1 MSEDTSTSLGLPHDL
16 TAEQILLGAM
26 LRTPNAVTEV
36 VEGPYDLCVE
46 FAAREGEH
54 LPLAELA
61 RKCGVNTWQH
71 LEETL
76 SPG

>member
-36 VEGPYDLCVE
+36 VEDLDGSR
-46 FAAREGEH
+46 FYRPPH
-54 LPLAELA
+54 T
-61 RKCGVNTWQH
+61 N
-71 LEETL
+71 
-76 SPG
+76 